1 MRPRVLVV
9 YKKSTYQRYAGSEQ
23 GRLQELIENRDVSVA
38 GLLHE
43 HEVHQ
48 ETLRR
53 AKKALRELGAR
64 AILRYRPE
72 PMPEE
77 PWDLIVTLGGDGT
90 LLWASHLAGAETPM
104 LAINSAPDTS
114 VGYFCAGDGHDV
126 DEVLAAALAG
136 RLKTDRL
143 CRMRV
148 DLDHQVVST
157 RVLNDA
163 LYCHQSP
170 AATSRYVLEY
180 GGKQE
185 RQMSSG
191 VWVGPA
197 AGSTAAIRSA
207 GGKVLPIGSQKI
219 QFAVREPYRG
229 VATKYHLVK
238 GLVGPGDDL
247 KITSRMTKG
256 RIFLDGTQK
265 VHSVAIGQQIRL
277 TLSEEPLTLLGLK
290 RHLNGG
296 SGVTAL
302 KSKLTARRSER

>member
-9 YKKSTYQRYAGSEQ
+9 YKKSTYQRYAGRDKE
-23 GRLQELIENRDVSVA
+23 RLQELIENSDVSVA

-53 AKKALRELGAR
+53 AKEAVRDLGAQ
-64 AILRYRPE
+64 AVLRYRPE

-90 LLWASHLAGAETPM
+90 LLWASHLAGADTPM

-114 VGYFCAGDGHDV
+114 VGYFCAGNGDDV

-136 RLKTDRL
+136 RLKKHRL

-148 DLDHQVVST
+148 ELDDRVIST

-163 LYCHQSP
+163 LYCHESP

-180 GGKQE
+180 GGDQE

-191 VWVGPA
+191 VWAGPA

-219 QFAVREPYRG
+219 QFVVREPYRG
-229 VATKYHLVK
+229 IDNKYRLVK
-238 GLVGPGDDL
+238 GLVGPGEDL
-247 KITSRMTKG
+247 KITSRMTRG

-265 VHSVAIGQQIRL
+265 EHSVSIGGQIRL
-277 TLSEEPLTLLGLK
+277 SLSDEPLTLLGLK
-290 RHLNGG
+290 RFPNDG
-296 SGVTAL
+296 SAPT
-302 KSKLTARRSER
+302 KLQK

>member
-9 YKKSTYQRYAGSEQ
+9 YKKSTYQRYAGRDHE
-23 GRLQELIENRDVSVA
+23 RLKQLISKHDVSVQ
-38 GLLHE
+38 GLLQE
-43 HEVHQ
+43 HEIHQ

-64 AILRYRPE
+64 AVLRYRPE

-126 DEVLAAALAG
+126 DDVLAAALAG
-136 RLKTDRL
+136 RLKTHRL
-143 CRMRV
+143 CRMQV
-148 DLDHQVVST
+148 DLDDRVIST
-157 RVLNDA
+157 RVLNDV

-170 AATSRYVLEY
+170 AATSRYVIRH
-180 GGKQE
+180 GGEQE

-219 QFAVREPYRG
+219 QFVVREPYRG
-229 VATKYHLVK
+229 VANKYRLVK

-247 KITSRMTKG
+247 CITSRMTKG

-265 VHSVAIGQQIRL
+265 VHAVSIGQRIRL
-277 TLSEEPLTLLGLK
+277 ALSEEPLTLLGLK
-290 RHLNGG
+290 RDPNGG
-296 SGVTAL
+296 SGITEL
-302 KSKLTARRSER
+302 KK

>member
-9 YKKSTYQRYAGSEQ
+9 YKKSTYQRYAGRDKK
-23 GRLQELIENRDVSVA
+23 RLQELIEGGDISVS
-38 GLLHE
+38 GLLNE

-53 AKKALRELGAR
+53 AKEALRDLGAQ
-64 AILRYRPE
+64 AVMRYRPE

-90 LLWASHLAGAETPM
+90 LLWASHLAGSATPM
-104 LAINSAPDTS
+104 VAINSAPGTS

-136 RLKTDRL
+136 RLKKHRL

-148 DLDHQVVST
+148 ELDDRVIST

-163 LYCHQSP
+163 LYCHESS
-170 AATSRYVLEY
+170 AATSRYILEY
-180 GGKQE
+180 GGQQE
-185 RQMSSG
+185 QQMSSG

-219 QFAVREPYRG
+219 QFVVREPYRG
-229 VATKYHLVK
+229 VDNKYRVVK
-238 GLVGPGDDL
+238 GLVGPGADL
-247 KITSRMTKG
+247 KITSRMTRG

-265 VHSVAIGQQIRL
+265 EHAVAIGEQIRMS
-277 TLSEEPLTLLGLK
+277 LSDEPLTLLGLK
-290 RHLNGG
+290 RLSNG
-296 SGVTAL
+296 SGAPRQPQ
-302 KSKLTARRSER
+302 K

>member
-1 MRPRVLVV
+1 MRLKATMRPRVLVV
-9 YKKSTYQRYAGSEQ
+9 YKKSTYQRYAGRDKE
-23 GRLQELIENRDVSVA
+23 RLQELIENQDISVS

-53 AKKALRELGAR
+53 TKDALRDLGAQ
-64 AILRYRPE
+64 AVLRHRPE

-77 PWDLIVTLGGDGT
+77 SWDLIVTLGGDGT
-90 LLWASHLAGAETPM
+90 LLWASHLAGIDTPM

-114 VGYFCAGDGHDV
+114 VGYFCAADGHDV

-136 RLKTDRL
+136 RLKKHRL

-148 DLDHQVVST
+148 ELEDRVIST

-163 LYCHQSP
+163 LYCHESP
-170 AATSRYVLEY
+170 AATSRYVLEH
-180 GGKQE
+180 GGRQE
-185 RQMSSG
+185 QQMSSG
-191 VWVGPA
+191 VWIGPA

-219 QFAVREPYRG
+219 QFVIREPYRG
-229 VATKYHLVK
+229 VDNKYGVVK
-238 GLVGPGDDL
+238 GLIGPGEDL
-247 KITSRMTKG
+247 KITGRMTRG

-265 VHSVAIGQQIRL
+265 EHSVAIGEQIRMS
-277 TLSEEPLTLLGLK
+277 LSDEPLTLLGLK
-290 RHLNGG
+290 RLANGG
-296 SGVTAL
+296 SVST
-302 KSKLTARRSER
+302 KLHK

>member
-9 YKKSTYQRYAGSEQ
+9 YKKSTYQRYAGRDHE
-23 GRLQELIENRDVSVA
+23 RLKQLISSHDVSVQ
-38 GLLHE
+38 GLLQE
-43 HEVHQ
+43 HEIHQ

-53 AKKALRELGAR
+53 AKRALRELGAR
-64 AILRYRPE
+64 AVLRYRPE

-136 RLKTDRL
+136 RLKTHRL
-143 CRMRV
+143 CRMQV
-148 DLDHQVVST
+148 DLDDRVVST

-170 AATSRYVLEY
+170 AATSRYVLRH
-180 GGKQE
+180 GGEQE

-219 QFAVREPYRG
+219 QFVVREPYRG
-229 VATKYHLVK
+229 VANKYRLVK

-247 KITSRMTKG
+247 RITSRMTKG

-265 VHSVAIGQQIRL
+265 VHAVAIGQRIRL

-290 RHLNGG
+290 RDPNGR
-296 SGVTAL
+296 SGIHKL
-302 KSKLTARRSER
+302 KK